1 MPSTVIIQTIS
12 NFLLMFM
19 PKTLVKRIIAMILLC
34 ADVPVS
40 RVTEISGVCDRS
52 VRGLRKSLE
61 EGKVNELLTLKNGT
75 GSRSETKGI
84 EDEIIAEV
92 EKNNY
97 HTRQRIA
104 DMIEEKFHVRI
115 SVTAVANLLKKR
127 R

>member
-19 PKTLVKRIIAMILLC
+19 PKTLVKRIIAMILLR

-61 EGKVNELLTLKNGT
+61 EGKINELLTLKNGT
-75 GSRSETKGI
+75 GSRSKTKEI

-97 HTRQRIA
+97 HTRQQIA